1 MFPPSVIIF
10 VRRVFRTEFVI
21 PHLPSISIFS
31 FHPYFGFSFSCA
43 SRPVAKGSFNTRPPF
58 WSVTAPVFPPAD
70 VVLPGDTRLAERSL
84 GCPVLYKIDHQFIYI
99 EFLKNKMSGLFPSS
113 KSYFFTFQTH
123 TLEFVPLPQGAEATT
138 LLSRLDEEHRARSL
152 QETHAL
158 TSKLL
163 SAIFSQ
169 PCFSMAIFH
178 DFPPLGLFFCF
189 QNITLIVAST
199 VSFIIHFHST
209 QIILTASHT

>member
-1 MFPPSVIIF
+1 M
-10 VRRVFRTEFVI
+10 
-21 PHLPSISIFS
+21 
-31 FHPYFGFSFSCA
+31 
-43 SRPVAKGSFNTRPPF
+43 AKGSSNTRPPF
-58 WSVTAPVFPPAD
+58 WSVTAPVSPPPD
-70 VVLPGDTRLAERSL
+70 VVSPGDTRLAERSL
-84 GCPVLYKIDHQFIYI
+84 GCPVLYKINHQFIYI
-99 EFLKNKMSGLFPSS
+99 QFLKNKMSGFFFPSS
-113 KSYFFTFQTH
+113 KSSLFTSQTH
-123 TLEFVPLPQGAEATT
+123 ALEFVPLPQGAEATT

-169 PCFSMAIFH
+169 PFFSMAIFH
-178 DFPPLGLFFCF
+178 DLPPLGLFFCF

-199 VSFIIHFHST
+199 VTFIIHFHST